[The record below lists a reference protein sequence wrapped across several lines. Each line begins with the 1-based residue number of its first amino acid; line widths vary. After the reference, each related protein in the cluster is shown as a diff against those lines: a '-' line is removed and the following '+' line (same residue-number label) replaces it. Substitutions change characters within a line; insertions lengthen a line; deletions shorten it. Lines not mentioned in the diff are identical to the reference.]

1 MTAKSAT
8 NFGKWREAIW
18 PIHRFELRKFL
29 PLFIIYSLICFNYS
43 ILRATKDALVITAPK
58 SGAEALPF
66 IKVWAILPMALL
78 FTYFFTRLSNRFSI
92 KKIFYIMMGA
102 FLSFFVIF
110 SFVLYPNCDALHPNG
125 LADRLQEILPS
136 GFNGLITIFRNWTF
150 TLFYVM
156 SELWGT
162 MIMTVLFWGF
172 ANQITSV
179 TAAKRYYALLGLGA
193 NVASIFSGQ
202 LSVYLSKGAAN
213 LPIFLSSDTWGKTL
227 NLVTL
232 SVVIV
237 GVIIIGVFRWYTKSV
252 LKDVDDDP
260 SVQGGINKKS
270 TIKMSLKKNFA
281 YLAKSK
287 YLICIAIIVLAYNLS
302 MNMIEIVWKDQIKL
316 LYPKGP
322 EFNAYMGNVMSV
334 MGIISTF
341 IALFICGGSL
351 RKKGWTFTA
360 MITPVIVLISGAFFF
375 STILLKGSSTMA
387 KVAILAGS
395 APLAMAVFFGTIQN
409 CFSRACKYTVFD
421 ATKEMA
427 FIPLT
432 PECKLKGKAAIDG
445 VGSRLGKSGG
455 SFMYQFLIMI
465 CGSVT
470 MSTPY
475 VAGILLLVIVAWIG
489 ATKSLGKQFNHLSE
503 EHEKISI
510 EEEEVAIPA
519 PVASESK
526 KEPALT
532 P

>member
-1 MTAKSAT
+1 MTTKSPAG
-8 NFGKWREAIW
+8 FGKWREAIW
-18 PIHRFELRKFL
+18 PIHRFELRRFM
-29 PLFIIYSLICFNYS
+29 PLFLIYSLICFNYS
-43 ILRATKDALVITAPK
+43 VLRATKDALVITAPK
-58 SGAEALPF
+58 AGAEALPF

-78 FTYFFTRLSNRFSI
+78 FTYFFTRLSNRFNI
-92 KKIFYIMMGA
+92 KKIFYIMMGI
-102 FLSFFVIF
+102 FLSFFLLF
-110 SFVLYPNCDALHPNG
+110 SFVLYPNCDALHPHAF
-125 LADRLQEILPS
+125 ADSMQAVLPK

-213 LPIFLSSDTWGKTL
+213 LPIFLNSDTWGRTL

-232 SVVIV
+232 TVVTV
-237 GVIIIGVFRWYTKSV
+237 GVIIIAIFRWYTKSV
-252 LKDVDDDP
+252 LKNVDDDP
-260 SVQGGINKKS
+260 AVQGGINKKS
-270 TIKMSLKKNFA
+270 SIKMSMKKNFA

-287 YLICIAIIVLAYNLS
+287 YLICIAVIVLAYNLS
-302 MNMIEIVWKDQIKL
+302 LNMIEIVWKDQVKL

-322 EFNAYMGNVMSV
+322 EFQAYMGNVMSV

-360 MITPVIVLISGAFFF
+360 MITPLIVLISGALFFT
-375 STILLKGSSTMA
+375 TILLKDSSMMA
-387 KVAILAGS
+387 KIAIVAGS

-421 ATKEMA
+421 ATKEMS

-432 PECKLKGKAAIDG
+432 SECKLKGKAAIDG

-465 CGSVT
+465 FGSVT
-470 MSTPY
+470 MSTP
-475 VAGILLLVIVAWIG
+475 VVGCILLLVIVAWIG
-489 ATKSLGKQFNHLSE
+489 ATKSLGKQFSQLSKE
-503 EHEKISI
+503 QEKISV
-510 EEEEVAIPA
+510 EEEELPTPA
-519 PVASESK
+519 PAESE
-526 KEPALT
+526 KETVLT